1 MKALFGLL
9 LALVLSIPG
18 GEALAQITDLNS
30 AINKAGRQRMLSQ
43 RMAKAYF
50 QIGQQVEV
58 DRSKKV
64 LDASVALFD
73 RQLVELKNFAPTPEI
88 KDNYLKLEKS
98 WLEFKDLLVGAQPS
112 QDNGR
117 KVLDLSEQVLSLAH
131 QGTVQLEKQSASSAG
146 RLVNVSGRQRMLS
159 QRMAKAYFQIGQ
171 GVDVERS
178 KKILD
183 TSVATFDRQLV
194 ELKNYAPTPDIKNT
208 YLSLEKTWLSYK
220 DVLIGKAPS
229 PDNGRKVLA
238 LSEDVLVLAQQ
249 GTVQL
254 EKQSTSAAGPLVNV
268 SGRQRMLS
276 QRMAKFYQAS
286 AWGVGDASSTASL
299 EGARKEFNEAL
310 GMLAAAPANTPQIK
324 DSLEL
329 VKQQWFF
336 FENALGQKTGGDKRP
351 QTAVATTSE
360 RILEEMEGVVGLYE
374 KLPK

>member
-159 QRMAKAYFQIGQ
+159 QRMAK
-171 GVDVERS
+171 
-178 KKILD
+178 
-183 TSVATFDRQLV
+183 
-194 ELKNYAPTPDIKNT
+194 
-208 YLSLEKTWLSYK
+208 
-220 DVLIGKAPS
+220 
-229 PDNGRKVLA
+229 
-238 LSEDVLVLAQQ
+238 
-249 GTVQL
+249 
-254 EKQSTSAAGPLVNV
+254 
-268 SGRQRMLS
+268 
-276 QRMAKFYQAS
+276 FYQAI
-286 AWGVGDASSTASL
+286 AWGVGNEKSPGEL
-299 EGARKEFNEAL
+299 EKSRKEFAAAHQE
-310 GMLAAAPANTPQIK
+310 LAAAPSNTQQIK
-324 DSLEL
+324 ESLDL
-329 VKQQWFF
+329 VQQQWIF
-336 FENALGQKTGGDKRP
+336 FESALNQKAGPDKRP

-360 RILEEMEGVVGLYE
+360 RILAEMETVVGLYE
-374 KLPK
+374 KLK

>member
-88 KDNYLKLEKS
+88 KDNYVKLEKS
-98 WLEFKDLLVGAQPS
+98 WLEYKDLLVGAPPS
-112 QDNGR
+112 PDNGR

-131 QGTVQLEKQSASSAG
+131 QGTVQLEKQSSSSAV
-146 RLVNVSGRQRMLS
+146 R
-159 QRMAKAYFQIGQ
+159 
-171 GVDVERS
+171 
-178 KKILD
+178 
-183 TSVATFDRQLV
+183 
-194 ELKNYAPTPDIKNT
+194 
-208 YLSLEKTWLSYK
+208 
-220 DVLIGKAPS
+220 
-229 PDNGRKVLA
+229 
-238 LSEDVLVLAQQ
+238 
-249 GTVQL
+249 
-254 EKQSTSAAGPLVNV
+254 LVNV

-276 QRMAKFYQAS
+276 QRMAKFYQAI
-286 AWGVGDASSTASL
+286 AWGVGNEKSPGEL
-299 EGARKEFNEAL
+299 EKSRKEFAAAHQE
-310 GMLAAAPANTPQIK
+310 LAASPSNTQQIK
-324 DSLEL
+324 ESLDL
-329 VKQQWFF
+329 VQQQWIF
-336 FENALGQKTGGDKRP
+336 FESALNQKPGPDKRP

-360 RILEEMEGVVGLYE
+360 RILAEMETVVGLYE
-374 KLPK
+374 KLK

>member
-98 WLEFKDLLVGAQPS
+98 WLEYKDLLVGAQPS

-159 QRMAKAYFQIGQ
+159 QRMAK
-171 GVDVERS
+171 
-178 KKILD
+178 
-183 TSVATFDRQLV
+183 
-194 ELKNYAPTPDIKNT
+194 
-208 YLSLEKTWLSYK
+208 
-220 DVLIGKAPS
+220 
-229 PDNGRKVLA
+229 
-238 LSEDVLVLAQQ
+238 
-249 GTVQL
+249 
-254 EKQSTSAAGPLVNV
+254 
-268 SGRQRMLS
+268 
-276 QRMAKFYQAS
+276 FYQVI
-286 AWGVGDASSTASL
+286 AWGVGNEKSPGEL
-299 EGARKEFNEAL
+299 EKSRKEFAAAHQE
-310 GMLAAAPANTPQIK
+310 LAAAPSNTQQIK
-324 DSLEL
+324 ESLDL
-329 VKQQWFF
+329 VQQQWIF
-336 FENALGQKTGGDKRP
+336 FESALNQKAGPDKRP

-360 RILEEMEGVVGLYE
+360 RILAEMETVVGLYE
-374 KLPK
+374 KLK

>member
-18 GEALAQITDLNS
+18 CEALAQITDLNS

-159 QRMAKAYFQIGQ
+159 QRMAK
-171 GVDVERS
+171 
-178 KKILD
+178 
-183 TSVATFDRQLV
+183 
-194 ELKNYAPTPDIKNT
+194 
-208 YLSLEKTWLSYK
+208 
-220 DVLIGKAPS
+220 
-229 PDNGRKVLA
+229 
-238 LSEDVLVLAQQ
+238 
-249 GTVQL
+249 
-254 EKQSTSAAGPLVNV
+254 
-268 SGRQRMLS
+268 
-276 QRMAKFYQAS
+276 FYQAI
-286 AWGVGDASSTASL
+286 AWGVGNEKSPGEL
-299 EGARKEFNEAL
+299 EKSRKEFAAAHQE
-310 GMLAAAPANTPQIK
+310 LAAAPSNTQQIK
-324 DSLEL
+324 ESLDL
-329 VKQQWFF
+329 VQQQWIF
-336 FENALGQKTGGDKRP
+336 FESALNQKAGPDKRP

-360 RILEEMEGVVGLYE
+360 RILAEMETVVGLYE
-374 KLPK
+374 KLK